1 MGDLEL
7 LAVGDLRRRIYI
19 YIMASGNAQSG
30 KEESWLA
37 GLEHT
42 VEGFVSG
49 ILPTH
54 KPVAVDST
62 VGGTLQLKGTLT
74 LRKRLLA
81 LDLTDLGAD
90 GIDDLSDVL
99 GGKVSVELVSSTS
112 VDPSK
117 LQLLTKKPIYV
128 DDLNL

>member
-1 MGDLEL
+1 VGDLEL
-7 LAVGDLRRRIYI
+7 LAVGDYEDYIYIYI

-37 GLEHT
+37 ALEHA
-42 VEGFVSG
+42 VESFLGG
-49 ILPTH
+49 CLPMH
-54 KPVAVDST
+54 KEEPVDT
-62 VGGTLQLKGTLT
+62 IQLKGKLT
-74 LRKRLLA
+74 LRKRLL
-81 LDLTDLGAD
+81 LLNLTDLGRDA
-90 GIDDLSDVL
+90 IDDLSDIL
-99 GGKVSVELVSSTS
+99 GSKVSVELVSSTS

>member
-1 MGDLEL
+1 
-7 LAVGDLRRRIYI
+7 
-19 YIMASGNAQSG
+19 MASANAQSG

-49 ILPTH
+49 ILPAH
-54 KPVAVDST
+54 KAVAVDST
-62 VGGTLQLKGTLT
+62 VSGTIHLKGTLT

-81 LDLTDLGAD
+81 LDLTDLGRD

-117 LQLLTKKPIYV
+117 LQLLTKKTIYV

>member
-1 MGDLEL
+1 VGDLEL
-7 LAVGDLRRRIYI
+7 LAVGDFEEYIYI
-19 YIMASGNAQSG
+19 YIMASGNAQRG

-49 ILPTH
+49 IFPTH
-54 KPVAVDST
+54 KAVAVDST
-62 VGGTLQLKGTLT
+62 VSGTIQLKGTLT

-81 LDLTDLGAD
+81 LDLTDLGGD
-90 GIDDLSDVL
+90 VVDDLSDVL
-99 GGKVSVELVSSTS
+99 GGKVTVELVSSTS

-117 LQLLTKKPIYV
+117 LQLLTKKNPYM
-128 DDLNL
+128 LMT

>member
-1 MGDLEL
+1 
-7 LAVGDLRRRIYI
+7 
-19 YIMASGNAQSG
+19 MASGNAQSS

-42 VEGFVSG
+42 VEGFWSG
-49 ILPTH
+49 WSRCLPMH
-54 KPVAVDST
+54 KAADVDT
-62 VGGTLQLKGTLT
+62 IQLKGTLT
-74 LRKRLLA
+74 LRKRLL
-81 LDLTDLGAD
+81 LFNLTDLGRDA
-90 GIDDLSDVL
+90 IDDLSDIL
-99 GGKVSVELVSSTS
+99 GNKVSVELVSSTS

>member
-1 MGDLEL
+1 
-7 LAVGDLRRRIYI
+7 VIKKNI
-19 YIMASGNAQSG
+19 YIMASGNAKSG

-54 KPVAVDST
+54 KTVALDST
-62 VGGTLQLKGTLT
+62 VSATIQLKGTLT

-90 GIDDLSDVL
+90 GIDDLTDVL

-117 LQLLTKKPIYV
+117 LQLLTKNPIYV

>member
-1 MGDLEL
+1 
-7 LAVGDLRRRIYI
+7 VIKKNI

-30 KEESWLA
+30 MESLFAWV
-37 GLEHT
+37 EHN
-42 VEGFVSG
+42 VEGFMSWV
-49 ILPTH
+49 LATL
-54 KPVAVDST
+54 KPVTVDST
-62 VGGTLQLKGTLT
+62 VCGTIQLKGTLT

-90 GIDDLSDVL
+90 GIDDLTDVL

-117 LQLLTKKPIYV
+117 LQLLTKNPIYV